1 MAINKRCA
9 GALVILVL
17 LSGCM
22 GVKKAE
28 RVMRANPVELARLCA
43 DCFTVKP
50 IEVIKGDT
58 IVRVDSITRVDSVRV
73 EVEADCPDGT
83 RVKVDCPPTKTVERI
98 KYTHT
103 SDTVKIRDT
112 AMEIVLENS
121 IKESNRKAKDLQK
134 KFYYALGACFVLLAV
149 LILKR

>member
-28 RVMRANPVELARLCA
+28 RVMRAHPVELAKLCS
-43 DCFTVKP
+43 DCFPVKP
-50 IEVIKGDT
+50 IEIIKGDT
-58 IVRVDSITRVDSVRV
+58 IVKFDSITRVDSIRV

-83 RVKVDCPPTKTVERI
+83 RVKVDCPPNRVVTRNI
-98 KYTHT
+98 HTHT
-103 SDTVKIRDT
+103 SDTVKVRDT
-112 AMEIVLENS
+112 ARERVLEYEVDRN
-121 IKESNRKAKDLQK
+121 KEWRNR
-134 KFYYALGACFVLLAV
+134 FYYALIAIGVLGLL